1 MNGNWISLNA
11 FRTLHRSILIL
22 FAVVVISIVTLVH
35 FTASK
40 IVAEQSRAQQQSISP
55 AITLIIDQLLEPLHV
70 SETLAKAK
78 ELKDLMKDK
87 DIDEEA
93 MFSMLTRLESEFD
106 MEFFIASESSR
117 MQYNSDKTKLALV
130 EDKVDWYFRY
140 KAAPNDAIADIG
152 QWQDPHFYIDLKVY
166 DGDDNF
172 LGFFGISKSL
182 DSFVEIFDQ
191 YKREYG
197 YDFIFVDQDNN
208 IALSSDPNLI
218 VENATFKTLESL
230 DWYKTL
236 DISKLPDGSLNNL
249 LVKTSGVDALIAEVK
264 VEPFGWTMYLLT
276 PLEARQTEISR
287 SFIISVVTLLV
298 IIFVLFMLIYHLL
311 YYFKQ
316 DMQKNFQT
324 DPLTRLP
331 NRNKVELRYAEMMDK
346 GLQVGVILID
356 IDHFKAVND
365 THGHNA
371 GDNVLRQISNML
383 SNQLRHGDV
392 VGRWGG
398 EEFVLLLPDTS
409 PDQAYDVAQKLRESM
424 SNMTASTG
432 SAAVQVTASFGVSHT
447 DTLRPLTEVLGY
459 ADDALYQAKR
469 DGRNI
474 VRMQLSKSE

>member
-1 MNGNWISLNA
+1 MNA

-55 AITLIIDQLLEPLHV
+55 AISLIIEQLLKPLHI
-70 SETLAKAK
+70 SQTLAEAK

-87 DIDEEA
+87 NIDENA
-93 MFSMLTRLESEFD
+93 MFSMLKRIENEFG
-106 MEFFIASESSR
+106 MAFFIASESSR
-117 MQYNSDKTKLALV
+117 MQYNSNGTKLALI
-130 EDKVDWYFRY
+130 ENKVDWYFRY

-166 DGDDNF
+166 DEDGNF

-182 DSFVEIFDQ
+182 DSFVDIFAQ
-191 YKREYG
+191 YKRVYG

-218 VENATFKTLESL
+218 VEETTFKTLESL
-230 DWYKTL
+230 DWYKSL
-236 DISKLPDGSLNNL
+236 DIDKLPDGSLNNL
-249 LVKTSGVDALIAEVK
+249 LVKASGVDALIAEVK

-276 PLEARQTEISR
+276 PLQARQTEISR
-287 SFIISVVTLLV
+287 SFIISIVTLLV
-298 IIFVLFMLIYHLL
+298 IIFALFMLIYHLL

-331 NRNKVELRYAEMMDK
+331 NRNKVELRYAEMLDK
-346 GLQVGVILID
+346 GIEVGLVLID
-356 IDHFKAVND
+356 IDHFKTVND

-371 GDNVLRQISNML
+371 GDNVLRQISHML
-383 SNQLRHGDV
+383 SNQLREGDV

-398 EEFVLLLPDTS
+398 EEFVLLLPDTT
-409 PDQAYDVAQKLRESM
+409 PEQAYDVAQKLRENM

-432 SAAVQVTASFGVSHT
+432 SLALQVTASFGVSHT
-447 DTLRPLTEVLGY
+447 DTHRPLTEVVGY

-474 VRMQLSKSE
+474 VRMQLPK

>member
-1 MNGNWISLNA
+1 MNA

-55 AITLIIDQLLEPLHV
+55 AITLIIDHLLEPLHV
-70 SETLAKAK
+70 SQTLGQAK
-78 ELKDLMKDK
+78 ELQNLMKNK
-87 DIDEEA
+87 DIDESA
-93 MFSMLTRLESEFD
+93 MFSMLERIEKEFN
-106 MEFFIASESSR
+106 MEFFIASEGSR
-117 MQYNSDKTKLALV
+117 TQYNSNGTKLALV
-130 EDKVDWYFRY
+130 EGEVDWYFRY
-140 KAAPNDAIADIG
+140 KEAPKDAIADIG
-152 QWQDPHFYIDLKVY
+152 QWQDPHFYIDLKIY
-166 DGDDNF
+166 DDDGAF

-182 DSFVEIFDQ
+182 DSFVDIFDQ
-191 YKREYG
+191 YKRQYG

-208 IALSSDPNLI
+208 IALSSDPDLI

-230 DWYKTL
+230 DWYQDIDL
-236 DISKLPDGSLNNL
+236 DRLPEGSLNNL
-249 LVKTSGVDALIAEVK
+249 LVKTSGMDALIAEVK
-264 VEPFGWTMYLLT
+264 VDPFGWTMYLLT
-276 PLEARQTEISR
+276 PLQERQTEISR
-287 SFIISVVTLLV
+287 SFIISIVTLLV
-298 IIFVLFMLIYHLL
+298 IIFALFMLIYHLL

-316 DMQKNFQT
+316 DMQKSFQT

-331 NRNKVELRYAEMMDK
+331 NRNKVELRYAEMLDK
-346 GLQVGVILID
+346 GQQVGLILID

-371 GDNVLRQISNML
+371 GDNVLRQIANML
-383 SNQLRHGDV
+383 SNHLRHGDV

-409 PDQAYDVAQKLRESM
+409 PDQAFDVAQKLRETM
-424 SNMTASTG
+424 SSMTASTG
-432 SAAVQVTASFGVSHT
+432 SASLQVTASFGVSHT
-447 DTLRPLTEVLGY
+447 DTPRPLTEVVGY

-474 VRMQLSKSE
+474 VRLQLSKTE

>member
-1 MNGNWISLNA
+1 MNA

-55 AITLIIDQLLEPLHV
+55 AITLIIDHLLEPLHV
-70 SETLAKAK
+70 SKTLGKAK
-78 ELKDLMKDK
+78 ELQDLMKNK
-87 DIDEEA
+87 EIDESA
-93 MFSMLTRLESEFD
+93 MFSMLERLENEFN

-117 MQYNSDKTKLALV
+117 IQYNSDGSQLALV
-130 EDKVDWYFRY
+130 EGEVDWYFRY
-140 KAAPNDAIADIG
+140 KEVPKDAIADIG
-152 QWQDPHFYIDLKVY
+152 QWQDPHFYIDLKIY
-166 DGDDNF
+166 DSKGEF
-172 LGFFGISKSL
+172 LGFFGTSKSL
-182 DSFVEIFDQ
+182 DSFVDIFDQ
-191 YKREYG
+191 YKRQYG

-208 IALSSDPNLI
+208 IALSSDPDLI

-230 DWYKTL
+230 DWYQ
-236 DISKLPDGSLNNL
+236 DIDVDSLPEGSLNNL
-249 LVKTSGVDALIAEVK
+249 LVKTSGMDALIAEVK
-264 VEPFGWTMYLLT
+264 VDPFGWTMYLLT
-276 PLEARQTEISR
+276 PLQDRQTEISR

-298 IIFVLFMLIYHLL
+298 IIFALFMLIYHLL

-331 NRNKVELRYAEMMDK
+331 NRNKVELRYAEMLDK
-346 GLQVGVILID
+346 GLQVGLILID

-371 GDNVLRQISNML
+371 GDNVLKQIANML
-383 SNQLRHGDV
+383 NNHLRHGDV

-398 EEFVLLLPDTS
+398 EEFLLLLPDTS
-409 PDQAYDVAQKLRESM
+409 PEQAYEVAQKLREYM
-424 SNMTASTG
+424 SQMTASTG
-432 SAAVQVTASFGVSHT
+432 SASLQVTASFGVSHT
-447 DTLRPLTEVLGY
+447 DTQRPLTEVVGY

>member
-1 MNGNWISLNA
+1 MNA

-55 AITLIIDQLLEPLHV
+55 AITLIIDHLLEPLHV
-70 SETLAKAK
+70 SQTLGKAK
-78 ELKDLMKDK
+78 ELQDLMKNK
-87 DIDEEA
+87 DIDESA
-93 MFSMLTRLESEFD
+93 MFSMLKRIEKEFN
-106 MEFFIASESSR
+106 MEFFIASEGSR
-117 MQYNSDKTKLALV
+117 TQYNSDGTKLALV
-130 EDKVDWYFRY
+130 EGEVDWYFRY
-140 KAAPNDAIADIG
+140 KEAPKDAIADIG
-152 QWQDPHFYIDLKVY
+152 QWQDPHFYIDLKIY
-166 DGDDNF
+166 DDDGAF

-182 DSFVEIFDQ
+182 DSFVDIFDQ
-191 YKREYG
+191 YKRQYG

-208 IALSSDPNLI
+208 IALSSDPDLI

-230 DWYKTL
+230 DWYQDIDL
-236 DISKLPDGSLNNL
+236 DRLPEGSLNNL
-249 LVKTSGVDALIAEVK
+249 LVKTSGMDALIAEVK
-264 VEPFGWTMYLLT
+264 VDPFGWTMYLLT
-276 PLEARQTEISR
+276 PLQERQTEISR
-287 SFIISVVTLLV
+287 SFIISIVTLLV
-298 IIFVLFMLIYHLL
+298 IIFALFMIIYHLL

-331 NRNKVELRYAEMMDK
+331 NRNKVELRYAEMLDK
-346 GLQVGVILID
+346 GQQVGLILID

-383 SNQLRHGDV
+383 SNHLRHGDV

-409 PDQAYDVAQKLRESM
+409 PDQAFDVAQKLRETM
-424 SNMTASTG
+424 SSMTASTG
-432 SAAVQVTASFGVSHT
+432 SASLQVTASFGVSHT
-447 DTLRPLTEVLGY
+447 DTPRPLTEVVGY